1 MELKFVETSNE
12 DLLAL
17 VAELDVFFHSGWG
30 DVAEK
35 YKQYHCLSAM
45 ACAVVAYIDGAPAG
59 CGCWRAF
66 DAGTAE
72 IKRMYVRPA
81 FRRQGAAGYIVAA
94 LERHA
99 ATSGCSRA
107 VLETGAD
114 MPEAIAFYKK
124 QGYRIV
130 PNYGDFIGDGICVCM
145 EKQIADEFFDD
156 VERKR

>member
-1 MELKFVETSNE
+1 MELKFVDTSNE

-35 YKQYHCLSAM
+35 YKQYHCLSGM
-45 ACAVVAYIDGAPAG
+45 ACAVVAYIDGKPAG

-66 DAGTAE
+66 DAATAE

-81 FRRQGAAGYIVAA
+81 FRRQGTAGAIIAA

-99 ATSGCSRA
+99 AQNGCSRA

-114 MPEAIAFYKK
+114 MPEALAFYEKH
-124 QGYRIV
+124 GYRSV
-130 PNYGDFIGDGICVCM
+130 PNYGDFIGDEICVCM
-145 EKQIADEFFDD
+145 EKRLEKQRGDA
-156 VERKR
+156 